1 MTYALVRRHTGASHL
16 DLVAFADTTGLHPEL
31 VRRLVI
37 LGLVDAV
44 PDAAGD
50 LWFPVGQ
57 AAAVARIQRLRD
69 GFSLNYTA
77 VGLVADLLDH
87 IADLEAALRTRSRRS
102 GG

>member
-1 MTYALVRRHTGASHL
+1 MTYALVRRHTGAAHL
-16 DLVAFADTTGLHPEL
+16 DLTSFARATGLHPEL
-31 VRRLVI
+31 VQRLLT

-44 PDAAGD
+44 QDTAGE

-57 AAAVARIQRLRD
+57 LATVGRIQRLRH
-69 GFSLNYTA
+69 GFSLNYA
-77 VGLVADLLDH
+77 AAGLVADLLDH